1 MKIKLMIT
9 TLAVIICAFVISG
22 LHAVKEMNISCTNAY
37 VQTKS
42 ATSDI
47 GMCFD
52 WYGLTLVDTTVKYA
66 NGMISS
72 KEATHTLV
80 TGAEENAALLDEYYK
95 NILPDERKES
105 EYIRS
110 QDVVIQKLYNE
121 LLVLISKEDR
131 KGVQAM
137 LPSIYNVVDPL
148 CAKINRIIE
157 IKTEKALAEKRALSN
172 NIDELQRFLF
182 ISFALCL
189 SLCIGM
195 AIKD

>member
-22 LHAVKEMNISCTNAY
+22 LHAVNEMNISCTNAY

-66 NGMISS
+66 NSMISS
-72 KEATHTLV
+72 KEAIHTLV

-95 NILPDERKES
+95 NILPVERKEA

-110 QDVVIQKLYNE
+110 QDGVIQKLYNE

-131 KGVQAM
+131 KSVQAM
-137 LPSIYNVVDPL
+137 LPIIYNAVDPL

-157 IKTEKALAEKRALSN
+157 IKTEKALAEKRSLSN